1 MTGEFRSYI
10 TSNKNAAEKLA
21 RQAAEEY
28 QDAEGRE
35 ARQYWVQQELYWRE
49 RVNHWQSRLEEERE
63 QV

>member
-35 ARQYWVQQELYWRE
+35 ARQYWVQQELYWTE
-49 RVNHWQSRLEEERE
+49 RAAYWQSRQE
-63 QV
+63 QEYE